1 MSSSGGALKK
11 GKMRGGFGGQRRKSG
26 GSARCGVGSRGVIH
40 WRCESEE
47 SSSRLESGGMG
58 DGQRLLAVGWQSEPV
73 PQSGLLVL
81 AAQGPMKLRR
91 TLSTRLMTPQKGARA
106 LREKL
111 QGKNGDEDEEYETL
125 NIKVWEGPG

>member
-40 WRCESEE
+40 WRCESEK
-47 SSSRLESGGMG
+47 SSSRLESGGANEIEK
-58 DGQRLLAVGWQSEPV
+58 DLVDTTDEASE
-73 PQSGLLVL
+73 
-81 AAQGPMKLRR
+81 R
-91 TLSTRLMTPQKGARA
+91 ARA
-106 LREKL
+106 LRENL

-125 NIKVWEGPG
+125 NIKVWEGPE